1 MSNIISS
8 ITSCKFKFSRE
19 TQAIFYNLKVLP
31 IQQMLDFDFLCDRKP
46 SVSAIVHAGKKGTHK
61 AFFGNKEILLPIYG
75 SLSEAV
81 KKHPQA
87 EVLINFASHR
97 SAYPAAKEALE
108 LSTLKTIVI
117 VAEGIPER
125 QTKELIALAKK
136 SNKLIIGPSTVG
148 GIAAGSFRIAGYAGG
163 KIENVL
169 RAKLYHPGSVGLVS
183 KSGGMMNEL
192 FNIIA
197 RTTDGVKEGI
207 AIGGDLFPGS
217 TLLDHLLRF
226 EADPEIKLLVAL
238 GELGGKQEYEIINAK
253 REGKITKPLIM
264 WVSGTCAT
272 IFPWEVQFGHAGAK
286 AGKEEESA
294 QAKNK
299 ALREAGIIVPETF
312 EQLENTIQQTFK
324 TLKGIEKD
332 IQPKSQPSSVP
343 SVPLDYNEAVK
354 VGIVRKATNITTTIS
369 SDIGEEPTYGTITI
383 SKIMEENYSLGK
395 LLALLWF
402 KKKLPNYFTQFLEK
416 CVLLTADHGPA
427 VSGAHNAIVAARAGK
442 DVISS
447 LCSGLLTIGPRF
459 GGAIDDACRYFKNAV
474 DSNVAPAT
482 FIENMKQKSIPI
494 PGIGHRVKSIRNPD
508 KRVELLKEFARKTFP
523 STKYLDY
530 ALQVEKITTKKAEN
544 LIINVDGC
552 IAALFLDALES
563 SKEFTEEEINEII
576 EIGYMNGLFAL
587 SRSIGIIGHI
597 LDQKRLKEGL
607 YRHPTEDILYLVGE
621 ENKKNK

>member
-1 MSNIISS
+1 MSSIISS
-8 ITSCKFKFSRE
+8 GISSEFKFSRE
-19 TQAIFYNLKVLP
+19 TQAIFYNLKALP
-31 IQQMLDFDFLCDRKP
+31 IQQMLDFDLLCDRKP
-46 SVSAIVHAGKKGTHK
+46 SVTAIVHAGKKGTHK
-61 AFFGNKEILLPIYG
+61 TFFGNKEIILPIYD
-75 SLSEAV
+75 SLSEAT

-97 SAYPAAKEALE
+97 SAYSASKEALE
-108 LSTLKTIVI
+108 LSTLKTLVI
-117 VAEGIPER
+117 VTEGIPER

-136 SNKLIIGPSTVG
+136 NNKLIIGPSTVG

-169 RAKLYHPGSVGLVS
+169 RAKLYRPGSVGLVS
-183 KSGGMMNEL
+183 KSGGMINEL
-192 FNIIA
+192 FNIVA

-217 TLLDHLLRF
+217 TMLDHLLRF

-253 REGKITKPLIM
+253 QEGKITKPLIM

-294 QAKNK
+294 QSKNK

-324 TLKGIEKD
+324 TMVVTEEKM
-332 IQPKSQPSSVP
+332 QNESPSR
-343 SVPLDYNEAVK
+343 SVPLDYNEAIK
-354 VGIVRKATNITTTIS
+354 AGIVRKATNITTTIS
-369 SDIGEEPTYGTITI
+369 SDIGEEPTYGAITI
-383 SKIMEENYSLGK
+383 SKIVEENYSLGK

-402 KKKLPNYFTQFLEK
+402 KKKLQNYFTQFLEK

-474 DSNVAPAT
+474 DSNIAPAV
-482 FIENMKQKSIPI
+482 FIEDMKHKSIPI
-494 PGIGHRVKSIRNPD
+494 PGIGHRVKSLRNPD
-508 KRVELLKEFARKTFP
+508 KRVELLKEFARKSFP

-530 ALQVEKITTKKAEN
+530 ALQVEKITAKKAEN
-544 LIINVDGC
+544 LILNVDGC